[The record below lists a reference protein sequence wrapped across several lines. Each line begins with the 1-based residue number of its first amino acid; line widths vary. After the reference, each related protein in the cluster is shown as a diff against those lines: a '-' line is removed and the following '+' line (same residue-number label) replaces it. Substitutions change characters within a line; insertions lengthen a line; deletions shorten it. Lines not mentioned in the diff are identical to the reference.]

1 MKRLITASFLA
12 LLFSTYVPQD
22 ASAQTRIRFARGRT
36 STSVSGTLRSLG
48 ERDFVLSAY
57 AGQYLSANVSS
68 SGGCVKFSTIS
79 TSQAYTTEKGD
90 NWLKLMNMCRR
101 SASFIMTVSIR

>member
-1 MKRLITASFLA
+1 MRKEGLIALV
-12 LLFSTYVPQD
+12 LLFIVLLSTTE
-22 ASAQTRIRFARGRT
+22 AMAQTRIRFARGRT
-36 STSVSGTLRSLG
+36 STSVRGTIGSIG

-68 SGGCVKFSTIS
+68 TGGCIKFSTVE
-79 TSQAYTTEKGD
+79 TSQAYRTDNGD

-101 SASFIMTVSIR
+101 SSSFTLTVSIR